1 MGGSNPISGLTSLVR
16 GTGRAIKENPEKALL
31 AASVGPVAGGL
42 FLANEGIENEQ
53 KQARIRQG
61 RAVGSSNAAA
71 ARAAEDQLI
80 AEESVR
86 AQKEKARKQTVF
98 GGATGANLFNKSLI
112 GASTTAAGGNQKA
125 MLGG

>member
-1 MGGSNPISGLTSLVR
+1 MGGSNPISGLTSVVR

-31 AASVGPVAGGL
+31 LGAGPIAGPL
-42 FLANEGIENEQ
+42 LIANEGIEEEQ
-53 KQARIRQG
+53 KRQG
-61 RAVGSSNAAA
+61 KKIAGANAGADSA
-71 ARAAEDQLI
+71 RRRAAEDQLI

-98 GGATGANLFNKSLI
+98 GGASGTNLFNRSLI
-112 GASTTAAGGNQKA
+112 GASTTAAGGNQRA